1 MTAKRGRPRSEVAQ
15 KAILSTALELL
26 EDKGLARLTIEAVA
40 QKAGV
45 GKPTIYRY
53 WANAQEL
60 AMAALIAQAS
70 DAAEVPASPAGLNA
84 LRRQLYR
91 VIARFSTKAGKQTS
105 MLLATADSDSE
116 ISKAFRN
123 QVVLQSRKEGHA
135 ILLDILAEGGQ
146 PTLPIESLLDMIY
159 GPIFYRILAKHAPL
173 DAALADD
180 IVDMVTLLIA
190 NSDRTIA
197 DQP

>member
-60 AMAALIAQAS
+60 AMAALSDQAIDS
-70 DAAEVPASPAGLNA
+70 DETLVSPADLDA
-84 LRRQLYR
+84 LRQQLYR